1 MIEMNDIPQETY
13 QALEKLISSDD
24 SPVGIDAK
32 NTHILIIHKLI
43 ELERKLDKLIGNL
56 NRAQV

>member
-24 SPVGIDAK
+24 SPVGIDVK